1 MNDKQ
6 ILDLYW
12 SRSEQA
18 ISETDKKYGN
28 YCRYIAFQILHN
40 NEDTEE
46 CVSDTYLNAW
56 NSIPPKRPET
66 LAVFLGTITRNLSL
80 NKFKYYH
87 AEKRGL
93 GQTECALTELEE
105 CIPGQNNVEQA
116 IENKMLVE
124 ILNRFLAKLKPK
136 TRKIFMRRYWYLS
149 SIKEI
154 ANDFRMSESSVKMN
168 LLRARNEL
176 KAILEKEGISV

>member
-46 CVSDTYLNAW
+46 CVSDTY
-56 NSIPPKRPET
+56 
-66 LAVFLGTITRNLSL
+66 
-80 NKFKYYH
+80 
-87 AEKRGL
+87 
-93 GQTECALTELEE
+93 
-105 CIPGQNNVEQA
+105 
-116 IENKMLVE
+116 
-124 ILNRFLAKLKPK
+124 
-136 TRKIFMRRYWYLS
+136 
-149 SIKEI
+149 
-154 ANDFRMSESSVKMN
+154 SSVIVFVSKRIHN
-168 LLRARNEL
+168 KTFSE
-176 KAILEKEGISV
+176 